1 MQLSKGAGLV
11 ELFGIKEFENRDFYT
26 IYRPLLDISKKDLQD
41 FLDKN
46 RLKYFID
53 SSNLDEKYKRN
64 CFRNEFSNLFLDEF
78 ENGVKNSFAFLK
90 QDLNSLNI
98 KFEALHKIKEL
109 EIFENL
115 KDDNLN
121 LRIIDKSLKRR
132 GFLLSQKERI
142 EILRQKELTIS
153 HKINIA
159 IKYDF
164 IYIAPKSEAILT
176 KDFKEF
182 CRVKKIPQNI
192 RAYIFCEDILEELKL
207 F

>member
-11 ELFGIKEFENRDFYT
+11 ELFGIREFENRDFYT

-53 SSNLDEKYKRN
+53 SSNIDEKYKRN
-64 CFRNEFSNLFLDEF
+64 YFRKEFSNRFLDEF

-159 IKYDF
+159 IKDDF